1 MREQKQ
7 TAIIVGDFTAPP
19 RLKASGGTGVRQL
32 VIKAMKAEKIDVR
45 DDAQFQMVGSFANS
59 EEESR
64 FDGEIGV
71 QVKAQLL
78 DENDREVVPAT
89 MLRSC

>member
-1 MREQKQ
+1 MERH
-7 TAIIVGDFTAPP
+7 TTTFFYDSFDPLGRLFSNVAIAG
-19 RLKASGGTGVRQL
+19 RLA
-32 VIKAMKAEKIDVR
+32 
-45 DDAQFQMVGSFANS
+45 AQFQMVGSFANS